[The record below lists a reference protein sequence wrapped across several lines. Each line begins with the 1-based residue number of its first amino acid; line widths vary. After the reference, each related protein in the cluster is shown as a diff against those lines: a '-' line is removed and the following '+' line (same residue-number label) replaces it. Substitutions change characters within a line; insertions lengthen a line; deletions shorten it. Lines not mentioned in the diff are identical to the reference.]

1 MVKRTPSSL
10 SLHSS
15 PGCTKR
21 PRFVTQ
27 MALVLV
33 LTGVMRI
40 SAQPGAKCGCHTWH
54 NVTAYHGTWKGSV
67 APVDE
72 PASFLHPPPSCKVM
86 KALEHFEVNQTYV
99 PTFGFKYAE
108 GDDFD
113 VSYVL
118 TFVRTD
124 PHKVTEPSNAT
135 DARGRKLFSSMA
147 CVFVVAAAGPAMP
160 DVRAEPYNGAV
171 CMWNR
176 VDGIGEN
183 YFLDFNSD

>member
-1 MVKRTPSSL
+1 MINWLLLLLWLLAGAV
-10 SLHSS
+10 
-15 PGCTKR
+15 
-21 PRFVTQ
+21 
-27 MALVLV
+27 
-33 LTGVMRI
+33 

-54 NVTAYHGTWKGSV
+54 NVTAYHGSWTGSV
-67 APVDE
+67 AAVDE
-72 PASFLHPPPSCKVM
+72 PADFLTPACRKM
-86 KALEHFEVNQTYV
+86 GLLEHFPINGSYS
-99 PTFGFKYAE
+99 PKFGFKYHS

-124 PHKVTEPSNAT
+124 PHGGPAPPDVAPTNAT
-135 DARGRKLFSSMA
+135 DSRGRKLFSSMA

-171 CMWNR
+171 CMWKR

-183 YFLDFNSD
+183 YFLDFNPE